1 MSNYKDFLDTIF
13 YGDGLLMK
21 GFPIFLKA
29 VRTAEL
35 NKYDHNIIPYHYI
48 KTYYENQDVVQVFKP
63 QVKIYNH
70 IPIISLLPFE
80 RVYID
85 TMYLTQKNSVLAF
98 INIVDLFSKY
108 AYSKCFLLGA
118 NVSAISSSK
127 SLIVFNEFLQ
137 NIKKYNIPIGMLY
150 SDRGSEFLGDF
161 MVGLEKEKIIHIYSD
176 AGDKRKMSPIERFN
190 KTLRLYLEKY
200 KVVYGKIDSNVLN
213 KIMNTY
219 NNIPH
224 SKLKY
229 SPIEILNNKKY
240 QDEITSN
247 NYLLQKSI
255 KFEKPIDGYVRILLT
270 KNAFKKVSP
279 IWSSEIYKIK
289 SFSNGNY
296 ILEELPDKYFKR
308 DELLPVDKVN
318 LMGKIKIKEDVKK
331 IIKDEPV
338 YEKRIIIKKKKVI
351 NDIDIVKEELKNK
364 SFKFDGEKCIID
376 KVIYSKTY
384 KNYLVDFKNSKN
396 EEEQGLLS
404 EILTFCR
411 SESWYDK
418 NKNIFESIINKWG
431 EK

>member
-1 MSNYKDFLDTIF
+1 MSKDFLDSIF

-21 GFPIFLKA
+21 GFPVFLKA

-35 NKYDHNIIPYHYI
+35 NKYHHNIIPYHDI
-48 KTYYENQDVVQVFKP
+48 KSYYENQDVVQVFKP
-63 QVKIYNH
+63 YTKIYNH
-70 IPIISLLPFE
+70 IPIIALLPFE

-108 AYSKCFLLGA
+108 AYSKMFLLGA
-118 NVSAISSSK
+118 SVSAISSSK
-127 SLIVFNEFLQ
+127 ALLVFNEFLQ

-161 MVGLEKEKIIHIYSD
+161 MVGVEKEKIIHVYAD

-200 KVVYGKIDSNVLN
+200 KIVYGKIDSNVLN

-229 SPIEILNNKKY
+229 SPIEILNSKKY
-240 QDEITSN
+240 QDEITSD

-255 KFEKPIDGYVRILLT
+255 KTEKPIDGYVRILLNKT
-270 KNAFKKVSP
+270 VFKKVSP
-279 IWSSEIYKIK
+279 IWSSEVYKIK
-289 SFSNGNY
+289 SYSNGNY
-296 ILEELPDKYFKR
+296 ILDDLPDKYFKR
-308 DELLPVDKVN
+308 DELLPVNYDS
-318 LMGKIKIKEDVKK
+318 LMGKIKMKTKDK
-331 IIKDEPV
+331 IIDNIVDNEPV
-338 YEKRIIIKKKKVI
+338 YKKRIVKIKKI

-384 KNYLVDFKNSKN
+384 KNYLVDFMNSKGD
-396 EEEQGLLS
+396 EEQGLLS
-404 EILTFCR
+404 EVLIYCR
-411 SESWYDK
+411 RESWYDK
-418 NKNIFESIINKWG
+418 NSFIFERMIDKWG

>member
-1 MSNYKDFLDTIF
+1 
-13 YGDGLLMK
+13 
-21 GFPIFLKA
+21 
-29 VRTAEL
+29 
-35 NKYDHNIIPYHYI
+35 
-48 KTYYENQDVVQVFKP
+48 
-63 QVKIYNH
+63 
-70 IPIISLLPFE
+70 
-80 RVYID
+80 
-85 TMYLTQKNSVLAF
+85 
-98 INIVDLFSKY
+98 
-108 AYSKCFLLGA
+108 
-118 NVSAISSSK
+118 
-127 SLIVFNEFLQ
+127 LIVFNEFLQ

-161 MVGLEKEKIIHIYSD
+161 MIGLEKEKIIHIYAD
-176 AGDKRKMSPIERFN
+176 AGDKRKMSPVERFN

-219 NNIPH
+219 NNITH
-224 SKLKY
+224 SNLKY
-229 SPIEILNNKKY
+229 TPIEILNNKKY
-240 QDEITSN
+240 QDEITSD

-308 DELLPVDKVN
+308 DELLPVDKEN

-338 YEKRIIIKKKKVI
+338 YEKRIIIKKEKVI
-351 NDIDIVKEELKNK
+351 NNIDIVKEELKNK
-364 SFKFDGEKCIID
+364 TFKFDGEKCIID
-376 KVIYSKTY
+376 KVIYSKTF

-396 EEEQGLLS
+396 EEEQGLLY

-411 SESWYDK
+411 SEKWYDK